1 MATLDDLSVD
11 QLQALY
17 AQKTDPNVGAIHSIE
32 SGGAAATASPV
43 NPASGARSSMQTM
56 PKTAAQPGFGV
67 KPSNGSPV
75 DDTRTGVQYYQSML
89 QRYNDPVKAAVA
101 YDWGP
106 GNADK
111 WIAGGGHLDD
121 LPLETLQ
128 YIQKFDRK
136 TGALTKAP
144 AQATQ
149 QAATPSPGP
158 VEGDTSPAGFK
169 PLGSV
174 LTGIG
179 DFAKGAT
186 RAIVHGGASIANS
199 VAPNSQFTK
208 DINAA
213 IPQIDATM
221 QGQDQAYAAQR
232 AAQGSTGTD
241 WGRLAGSILPAL
253 AIPAGAETIP
263 GRLAMGA
270 AQGGMQG
277 AAMTQPGESYAKN
290 AATGAAYGGVGA
302 GLATVA
308 GKVVAGAKPNKY
320 AQAMMDR
327 GVTPTPGQ
335 LLPGA
340 VNNIEEKAASFPI
353 AGEAVA
359 AGRQAGVKQM
369 NQALYREVL
378 GPVGEQAPKDVSRE
392 SVEEIGNRLSS
403 KYQDLLPQMSFRRD
417 TQFTADMNAIRAD
430 VASLPDDIRTR
441 FDSII
446 ERNFESRTVY
456 GMLDGEGLKQ
466 VESALGQHAN
476 TISTDTFQRDM
487 ANAVGD
493 VQQALRNALLRQNP
507 TQAPE
512 LQNINRAYANY
523 SVLRNAAARVNDPTK
538 PIQPGQLQMA
548 VKQADK
554 TVGKGNFAKGNA
566 RMQEFSDAAVA
577 TLGNRVADSGTGGR
591 LGLIGLLGGAAFI
604 SPQSALTGA
613 AMSALYGTEA
623 GRKLMLAAIAR
634 RPDAVRTFGSS
645 LQNLAPKAGAVAGAL
660 SGRSQ

>member
-1 MATLDDLSVD
+1 MATLDDLSLD

-56 PKTAAQPGFGV
+56 PATAAQPGFGV
-67 KPSNGSPV
+67 KPSNGTPV

-111 WIAGGGHLDD
+111 WIASGGHLDD

-144 AQATQ
+144 EPAQ
-149 QAATPSPGP
+149 QAATPQQAP

-186 RAIVHGGASIANS
+186 RAIVHGGASLANTI
-199 VAPNSQFTK
+199 APNSQFTK

-213 IPQIDATM
+213 VPQIDATM

-232 AAQGSTGTD
+232 AAEGKTGTD
-241 WGRLAGSILPAL
+241 WGRMAGSILPAL

-263 GRLAMGA
+263 GRIAMGA
-270 AQGGMQG
+270 ATGGIQG
-277 AAMTQPGESYAKN
+277 AAMTQPGQSYGKN
-290 AATGAAYGGVGA
+290 AATGAAYGGAGA
-302 GLATVA
+302 ALTALA
-308 GKVVAGAKPNKY
+308 GKLISGATPNKY
-320 AQAMMDR
+320 AQAMIDR

-335 LLPGA
+335 LMGGA
-340 VNNIEEKAASFPI
+340 VNNVEEKAASFPF

-359 AGRQAGVKQM
+359 TGRQAGVKQM

-378 GPVGEQAPKDVSRE
+378 APVGEQAPKDVSRE
-392 SVEEIGNRLSS
+392 SVEEIGNKLSS
-403 KYQDLLPQMSFRRD
+403 RYQKVLPQMQFAPDQQFMQDLHGIAQDVSSLPEDIRNR
-417 TQFTADMNAIRAD
+417 FTAILD
-430 VASLPDDIRTR
+430 
-441 FDSII
+441 
-446 ERNFESRTVY
+446 RNFLNQMHN
-456 GMLDGEGLKQ
+456 GQLDGEGLKQ
-466 VESALGQHAN
+466 VESALGQHAR
-476 TISTDTFQRDM
+476 TVSTDTFQMDM

-493 VQQALRNALLRQNP
+493 VQKALRDALMRQNP
-507 TQAPE
+507 AQAPE

-523 SVLRNAAARVNDPTK
+523 SILREAASHVTDPTK
-538 PIQPGQLQMA
+538 AIQPGQLQAA
-548 VKQADK
+548 VRKADV
-554 TVGKGNFAKGNA
+554 TVGKGNFAKANA
-566 RMQEFSDAAVA
+566 RLQEFSDASVA
-577 TLGNRVADSGTGGR
+577 TLGSRVPDSGTGGR
-591 LGLIGLLGGAAFI
+591 LGLIGLLGGTAFI

-613 AMSALYGTEA
+613 AMSAMYGTEA
-623 GRKLMLAAIAR
+623 GRKLMLAALAR
-634 RPDAVRTFGSS
+634 RPDAVRAFGATV
-645 LQNLAPKAGAVAGAL
+645 QRLAPQAGAAAGAL